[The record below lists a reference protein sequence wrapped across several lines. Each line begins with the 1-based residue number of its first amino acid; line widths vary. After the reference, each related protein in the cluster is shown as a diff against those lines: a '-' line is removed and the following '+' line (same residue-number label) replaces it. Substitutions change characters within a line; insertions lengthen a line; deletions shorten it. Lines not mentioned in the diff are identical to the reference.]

1 MSHQESPLERL
12 ANARHFFGEFGG
24 INKSIEASSTFTVMR
39 PEEMQQLFTGEIPI
53 GINESGG
60 SFLYSRHTNPTVA
73 ALAHE
78 LAAIEG
84 TEAALCTA
92 SGMAAISCT
101 ITQICDSG
109 DHIVASNCLYGG
121 TYALL
126 HDYLPKKMKIDV
138 TFVPPNDLEAM
149 EKAIT
154 NKTKMIYT
162 ETLSNPLL
170 QVSDIPKM
178 AEIAKKHN
186 IKLVVD
192 NTFTPMIFSPAKLGA
207 DVVVYSMTK
216 FINGASDYVAGC
228 ICGKKEIINS
238 LMDLHTGSAMLLGPT
253 MDPSVAFVISTRL
266 PHLGIRMKA
275 HAERSL
281 YLAKKL
287 EKVKGLRV
295 IYPGLDSHPQKELFE
310 KLANKEFGYGGIV
323 SIDFGSHEMAYKVM
337 DNLQNKQNFGYM
349 AVSLGYNETLMS
361 CSGSSTSSEMDEEAL
376 KKTGITPGLVR
387 FALGYSG
394 THEQRW
400 KQLKAGLKECGFE
413 VDDAL

>member
-1 MSHQESPLERL
+1 
-12 ANARHFFGEFGG
+12 
-24 INKSIEASSTFTVMR
+24 
-39 PEEMQQLFTGEIPI
+39 
-53 GINESGG
+53 
-60 SFLYSRHTNPTVA
+60 
-73 ALAHE
+73 LAHE

-186 IKLVVD
+186 IKVC
-192 NTFTPMIFSPAKLGA
+192 FT
-207 DVVVYSMTK
+207 
-216 FINGASDYVAGC
+216 
-228 ICGKKEIINS
+228 NS
-238 LMDLHTGSAMLLGPT
+238 IHDSKSLLLTIHLH
-253 MDPSVAFVISTRL
+253 
-266 PHLGIRMKA
+266 
-275 HAERSL
+275 
-281 YLAKKL
+281 
-287 EKVKGLRV
+287 
-295 IYPGLDSHPQKELFE
+295 Q
-310 KLANKEFGYGGIV
+310 
-323 SIDFGSHEMAYKVM
+323 
-337 DNLQNKQNFGYM
+337 
-349 AVSLGYNETLMS
+349 
-361 CSGSSTSSEMDEEAL
+361 
-376 KKTGITPGLVR
+376 
-387 FALGYSG
+387 
-394 THEQRW
+394 
-400 KQLKAGLKECGFE
+400 
-413 VDDAL
+413 